1 MLLMGIMFESP
12 SALAMSWIIHSSIWI
27 PKKKLELV
35 NLSKDMDHHF
45 GKMDHLYIYI
55 HIHT

>member
-1 MLLMGIMFESP
+1 MGIMFESP
-12 SALAMSWIIHSSIWI
+12 SALGMSWIIHSSIWI

-45 GKMDHLYIYI
+45 GKMDHLYIYTYTYI
-55 HIHT
+55 VD